1 MIDEEEEVYLSTV
14 VSQAKREEENCG
26 FY

>member
-1 MIDEEEEVYLSTV
+1 MIDEEEEVYLSKV
-14 VSQAKREEENCG
+14 VSQAKREEEYCG